1 MLFLKSIWL
10 VVLQSTLMYCIISI
24 CLQSE
29 TFIIFQPDVN
39 AFRLTPWSLANR
51 VCAQTQHKCN
61 WQDLSLKKSLTNYN
75 NLFESFESL
84 SQSPRMCGNLSAQ
97 VSSTHSQ
104 SNAVIRPLCECGRDY
119 WEQLSDLSVR
129 SPASNRG
136 GKVGAELKQDSRALA
151 FSHRAHTGI
160 DRLYL

>member
-10 VVLQSTLMYCIISI
+10 VVLQSTLIYCIISI

-29 TFIIFQPDVN
+29 TFIIFQLNVN
-39 AFRLTPWSLANR
+39 AFRLTPWSLANQ
-51 VCAQTQHKCN
+51 VCVQTTTQVQLTRLKFIKIAHQLQQSNWVIWVTEPVTAQ
-61 WQDLSLKKSLTNYN
+61 
-75 NLFESFESL
+75 
-84 SQSPRMCGNLSAQ
+84 A
-97 VSSTHSQ
+97 SSTHSQ

-136 GKVGAELKQDSRALA
+136 GKVGAELKQDSRAVA
-151 FSHRAHTGI
+151 FSHRAHTAI
-160 DRLYL
+160 DWLYL